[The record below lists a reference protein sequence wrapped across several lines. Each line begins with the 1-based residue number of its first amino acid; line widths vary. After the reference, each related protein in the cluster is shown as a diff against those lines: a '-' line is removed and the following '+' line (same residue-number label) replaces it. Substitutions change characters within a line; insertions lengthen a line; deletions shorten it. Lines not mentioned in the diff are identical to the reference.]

1 VDRLQVGRTTSAQQL
16 VWWRTDGFVCA
27 LAAAVVVALAS
38 ATGWLQRLDLAMYD
52 VAVGSTSAAPAAD
65 LAVVGID
72 ERSFKTLG
80 PWPWPPE
87 VHARMVEQLAAV
99 GAKAIVYTTPL
110 PETPAGQSPLLGPP
124 GAATPTH
131 PLPGAPAQADAVP
144 APEAPVLSGADRLA
158 QGMQRAGNVLLV
170 SQYAAA
176 GPAAPLPSYARRFS
190 LPDPGARA
198 MPVGTGRQP
207 AAPLGAVASGIGHL
221 HLVPDSDGVLRR
233 MPLLLAYDHAAIP
246 SVALLTAL
254 RSLQLGQADLH
265 LQASAPWLR
274 LGSLGINTDSA
285 SMLRPQFHVQEGSV
299 PAFASMAFSGLLA
312 PGAGAA
318 GLQGKTVLV
327 GFTSAAQAAPLVTPG
342 GQSLYPVEV
351 LAQMVS
357 AIRQGHAVT
366 VPEWAVPAAWLAVA
380 AAVLYLALALPQVS
394 ALGGVALSVA
404 LLLALVGAQWLVLEH
419 ALLSLSLLG
428 AALAVAVG
436 QVVMLALKL
445 RGSRTGRGSA
455 EAAESRRMLGLALHG
470 QGKLEQAFE
479 HFRRLP
485 VTEALKDNLY
495 HLAQDFERKRN
506 YAMAKV
512 VYERILRQDRQYK
525 DAKARY
531 RKVRARAKSATGQP
545 DTAPPKNSAP
555 MPMPSVQPTPRLPGD
570 ATLGLPMLGR
580 YEISKEIGKGAM
592 GVVYL
597 GRDPKIGRMVA
608 IKTLALGQEFE
619 GDGLIDARARFFREA
634 ETAGRLQ
641 HPYIVT
647 IFDAGEEHDLAYI
660 SMEFLKGTDL
670 SPFCQEGKL
679 LPVPLALS
687 IAARVAEALDYAHA
701 NQVVHRDIKPANIMF
716 DMATDAVKVTDFGIA
731 RITDS
736 SKTRT
741 GLVLGTPS
749 FMSPEQLAGKKVDGR
764 TDLYSLG
771 VTLFQ
776 MLTGSL
782 PLRGSSMP
790 ELMHKIASV
799 AAPDVRTLRPELP
812 AEVAE
817 VVALSMMKRPEARYQ
832 TGRQFA
838 GELRRALAAL
848 AGAETGPKG
857 GAVVYDAARKAT
869 GHDMAD
875 FQETVMEPPAQRDSS
890 LPPSSAR

>member
-1 VDRLQVGRTTSAQQL
+1 MGRTTSGQQL

-27 LAAAVVVALAS
+27 LVAAVVVALAT
-38 ATGWLQRLDLAMYD
+38 ATGWVHRLDLAMYD
-52 VAVGSTSAAPAAD
+52 AAVGSTAAEPAAD

-72 ERSFKTLG
+72 ERSFKALG

-87 VHARMVEQLAAV
+87 VHARFVDQLAAA
-99 GAKAIVYTTPL
+99 GARAIVYTVPL
-110 PETPAGQSPLLGPP
+110 PQ
-124 GAATPTH
+124 AAPNRPQPIA
-131 PLPGAPAQADAVP
+131 PLPAPAVP
-144 APEAPVLSGADRLA
+144 ADPQAAGVSGAESAAPTGDARLA
-158 QGMQRAGNVLLV
+158 ASLQRAGNVVLV
-170 SQYAAA
+170 SQYALT
-176 GPAAPLPSYARRFS
+176 GPAAPLPSYVRRS
-190 LPDPGARA
+190 VLADPGEHA
-198 MPVGTGRQP
+198 VP
-207 AAPLGAVASGIGHL
+207 AISGQHPSAALGAVASAIGHL
-221 HLVPDSDGVLRR
+221 QLTPDPDGVLRK
-233 MPLLLAYDHAAIP
+233 MPLLLAHDKAGVP
-246 SVALLTAL
+246 SVALLAAL
-254 RSLQLGQADLH
+254 RSLQLGQTDLR
-265 LQASAPWLR
+265 LQATAPWLR
-274 LGSLGINTDSA
+274 LGSLGIAADSR
-285 SMLRPQFHVQEGSV
+285 SVLRPLFHAPEGGQ
-299 PAFASMAFSGLLA
+299 PAFARAAFAQVLAGGSGT
-312 PGAGAA
+312 AGF
-318 GLQGKTVLV
+318 QGKTVLV
-327 GFTSAAQAAPLVTPG
+327 GFTLAAQAAPMATPG

-357 AIRQGHAVT
+357 TIRQGHAV
-366 VPEWAVPAAWLAVA
+366 VAPDWAVPAAWLAIV

-394 ALGGVALSVA
+394 ALAGLAVSVA
-404 LLLALVGAQWLVLEH
+404 LLLGLAGAQWLALEH
-419 ALLSLSLLG
+419 ALLSFSLLG

-436 QVVMLALKL
+436 QVAMLALKL
-445 RGSRTGRGSA
+445 RGGNGRSRAKSA
-455 EAAESRRMLGLALHG
+455 EAAESKRMLGLALHG

-485 VTEALKDNLY
+485 MTEALKDNLY

-506 YAMAKV
+506 YAMAKL
-512 VYERILRQDRQYK
+512 VYERILRHDRQYK
-525 DAKARY
+525 DAKTRY
-531 RKVRARAKSATGQP
+531 RKVRARAKSASGQP
-545 DTAPPKNSAP
+545 DTAPPPSSAP
-555 MPMPSVQPTPRLPGD
+555 MPMPSTPATPRLPGD
-570 ATLGLPMLGR
+570 ATIGLPMLGR
-580 YEISKEIGKGAM
+580 YEITKELGKGAM

-670 SPFCQEGKL
+670 SPFCKEGNL

-687 IAARVAEALDYAHA
+687 VAARVAEALDYAHA
-701 NQVVHRDIKPANIMF
+701 NQVVHRDIKPANVMF
-716 DMATDAVKVTDFGIA
+716 DAATDSVKVTDFGIA

-764 TDLYSLG
+764 SDLYSLG

-782 PLRGSSMP
+782 PLRGASMP

-799 AAPDVRTLRPELP
+799 PAPDVRTLRPELS

-838 GELRRALAAL
+838 AEIRRALAA
-848 AGAETGPKG
+848 AETATNGQT
-857 GAVVYDAARKAT
+857 VVYDAARKAT

-875 FQETVMEPPAQRDSS
+875 FQETVTEYPAERDSS

>member
-1 VDRLQVGRTTSAQQL
+1 MGRTTSAQQL

-27 LAAAVVVALAS
+27 LVAAVVVALAS
-38 ATGWLQRLDLAMYD
+38 TMGWVHRLDLAMYD
-52 VAVGSTSAAPAAD
+52 AAVGSASAEPAAD
-65 LAVVGID
+65 LVVVGID
-72 ERSFKTLG
+72 DRSFKALG
-80 PWPWPPE
+80 PWPWQSE
-87 VHARMVEQLAAV
+87 VHARFVDQLTAAGV
-99 GAKAIVYTTPL
+99 RAIVYTMPL
-110 PETPAGQSPLLGPP
+110 PETPARPLPVPAVPGEPPAAGGVP
-124 GAATPTH
+124 GAEVAAPT
-131 PLPGAPAQADAVP
+131 GDA
-144 APEAPVLSGADRLA
+144 RLA
-158 QGMQRAGNVLLV
+158 LSLQRAGNVVLV

-176 GPAAPLPSYARRFS
+176 GPAAALPSYVRRS
-190 LPDPGARA
+190 VLADPGEHA
-198 MPVGTGRQP
+198 VP
-207 AAPLGAVASGIGHL
+207 AASGRHPPAVLAAAASAIGHL
-221 HLVPDSDGVLRR
+221 QLTPDPDGVLRH
-233 MPLLLAYDHAAIP
+233 MPLLLAHDKAAVP

-254 RSLQLGQADLH
+254 RSLQLGPTDLR

-274 LGSLGINTDSA
+274 LGSLGIATDST
-285 SMLRPQFHVQEGSV
+285 SVLRPLFHAPEGGQPV
-299 PAFASMAFSGLLA
+299 FARTAFAQALSAA
-312 PGAGAA
+312 PGAPGF
-318 GLQGKTVLV
+318 QGKTVLV
-327 GFTSAAQAAPLVTPG
+327 GFTSAAQAAPMATPG

-366 VPEWAVPAAWLAVA
+366 APDWAAPAAWLAIVVA
-380 AAVLYLALALPQVS
+380 LVYLALALPQVS
-394 ALGGVALSVA
+394 ALAGLAVSVA
-404 LLLALVGAQWLVLEH
+404 LLLALAGAQWLALEH
-419 ALLSLSLLG
+419 ALLSFSLLG

-436 QVVMLALKL
+436 QLVMLALKL
-445 RGSRTGRGSA
+445 RGRGGASRAKSA

-485 VTEALKDNLY
+485 MTEALKDNLY

-506 YAMAKV
+506 YAMAKL
-512 VYERILRQDRQYK
+512 VYERILRHDRQYK
-525 DAKARY
+525 DAKLRY
-531 RKVRARAKSATGQP
+531 RKMRARAKSASGQP
-545 DTAPPKNSAP
+545 DTAPPSSAP
-555 MPMPSVQPTPRLPGD
+555 MPMPSVPAKPRLPGD
-570 ATLGLPMLGR
+570 ATIGLPMLGR
-580 YEISKEIGKGAM
+580 YEITKEIGKGSM

-619 GDGLIDARARFFREA
+619 GDGLIDARSRFFREA

-670 SPFCQEGKL
+670 SPFCKEGNL

-687 IAARVAEALDYAHA
+687 VAARVAEALDYAHA
-701 NQVVHRDIKPANIMF
+701 NQVVHRDIKPANVMF
-716 DMATDAVKVTDFGIA
+716 DAATDAVKVTDFGIA

-764 TDLYSLG
+764 SDLYSLG

-782 PLRGSSMP
+782 PLRGASMP

-799 AAPDVRTLRPELP
+799 PAPDVRTLRPELS

-838 GELRRALAAL
+838 AEIRRALAAL
-848 AGAETGPKG
+848 VGAETATKQRT
-857 GAVVYDAARKAT
+857 VVYDAARKAT

-875 FQETVMEPPAQRDSS
+875 FQETVMEYPVEKDPS

>member
-1 VDRLQVGRTTSAQQL
+1 M
-16 VWWRTDGFVCA
+16 
-27 LAAAVVVALAS
+27 VALAS
-38 ATGWLQRLDLAMYD
+38 ATGWVHRLDLAMYD
-52 VAVGSTSAAPAAD
+52 AAVGSTAVETAAD

-72 ERSFKTLG
+72 DRSFKTLG

-87 VHARMVEQLAAV
+87 VHARLVDQLTAA
-99 GAKAIVYTTPL
+99 GAKAIVYTMPL
-110 PETPAGQSPLLGPP
+110 PETPASPFQPP
-124 GAATPTH
+124 APAAPAEPLVGSPAASASGLPATEGAA
-131 PLPGAPAQADAVP
+131 
-144 APEAPVLSGADRLA
+144 LSGDARLA
-158 QGMQRAGNVLLV
+158 LSMQRAGNVVLV

-176 GPAAPLPSYARRFS
+176 GPAAALPSYVRRS
-190 LPDPGARA
+190 ALADPGEHAV
-198 MPVGTGRQP
+198 PVGTGRHP
-207 AAPLGAVASGIGHL
+207 AAALGAVASGIGHL
-221 HLVPDSDGVLRR
+221 QLIPDKDGVLRQ
-233 MPLLLAYDHAAIP
+233 MPLLLAYDNSAVP
-246 SVALLTAL
+246 SIALLTTL
-254 RSLQLGQADLH
+254 RSLQLGQADLR
-265 LQASAPWLR
+265 LQATAPWLR
-274 LGSLGINTDSA
+274 LGSLGIATDSL
-285 SMLRPQFHVQEGSV
+285 SVLRPLFHGPEGGQ
-299 PAFASMAFSGLLA
+299 PAFASTAFAQLLA
-312 PGAGAA
+312 PGAGGA
-318 GLQGKTVLV
+318 GFQGKTVLV
-327 GFTSAAQAAPLVTPG
+327 GLTSAALVAPMATPG

-357 AIRQGHAVT
+357 AIRQGHTVT
-366 VPEWAVPAAWLAVA
+366 VPDWAVPLAWLAMVL
-380 AAVLYLALALPQVS
+380 AVLYLALALPQVS
-394 ALGGVALSVA
+394 ALAGVAVSAA
-404 LLLALVGAQWLVLEH
+404 LLLALVGTQWLALEH

-436 QVVMLALKL
+436 QVAMLALKL
-445 RGSRTGRGSA
+445 RGGGKSRKGSA
-455 EAAESRRMLGLALHG
+455 EAAEARRMLGLAQHG
-470 QGKLEQAFE
+470 QGRLEQAYE

-485 VTEALKDNLY
+485 MTEALKDNLY

-506 YAMAKV
+506 YAMAKT
-512 VYERILRQDRQYK
+512 VYERILRHDRQFK
-525 DAKARY
+525 DARARY
-531 RKVRARAKSATGQP
+531 KKMRARAQSASGQP
-545 DTAPPKNSAP
+545 DTAPPQASAP
-555 MPMPSVQPTPRLPGD
+555 MPMPSSVQATPRLPGD
-570 ATLGLPMLGR
+570 ATVGLPMLGR
-580 YEISKEIGKGAM
+580 YEITKEIGKGSM

-670 SPFCQEGKL
+670 SPFGKEGNL

-716 DMATDAVKVTDFGIA
+716 DAATDAVKVTDFGIA

-764 TDLYSLG
+764 SDLYSLG

-782 PLRGSSMP
+782 PLRGASMP

-799 AAPDVRTLRPELP
+799 PAPDVRTLRPELS

-838 GELRRALAAL
+838 AEIRRALAAL
-848 AGAETGPKG
+848 AAAESGTKPQT
-857 GAVVYDAARKAT
+857 VVYDAARKGT

-875 FQETVMEPPAQRDSS
+875 FQETVMEYPAERGSS
-890 LPPSSAR
+890 LPPSDAR

>member
-1 VDRLQVGRTTSAQQL
+1 MGRTTSAQQL

-27 LAAAVVVALAS
+27 LVAAIVVAGAS
-38 ATGWLQRLDLAMYD
+38 AMGWVHRLDMAIYD
-52 VAVGSTSAAPAAD
+52 AAVGSASAEPAAD

-72 ERSFKTLG
+72 ERSFKALG
-80 PWPWPPE
+80 PWPWQPE
-87 VHARMVEQLAAV
+87 VHARFVDQLTAA
-99 GAKAIVYTTPL
+99 GARAIAYTMPL
-110 PETPAGQSPLLGPP
+110 PETPAR
-124 GAATPTH
+124 
-131 PLPGAPAQADAVP
+131 PLPASIPAAPGEPTAAGV
-144 APEAPVLSGADRLA
+144 SGAEIAAPTGDARLA
-158 QGMQRAGNVLLV
+158 LSLQRAGNVVLV
-170 SQYAAA
+170 SQYAAT
-176 GPAAPLPSYARRFS
+176 GPAAPLPSYVRRS
-190 LPDPGARA
+190 VLPDPGEHA
-198 MPVGTGRQP
+198 VP
-207 AAPLGAVASGIGHL
+207 AASGRHPSATLGAAASAIGHL
-221 HLVPDSDGVLRR
+221 QLAPDPDGVLRH
-233 MPLLLAYDHAAIP
+233 MPLLLAHDNAAVP

-254 RSLQLGQADLH
+254 RSLQLGQADLR

-274 LGSLGINTDSA
+274 LGSLGIATDST
-285 SMLRPQFHVQEGSV
+285 SVLRPLFRAQDGGQPVFART
-299 PAFASMAFSGLLA
+299 AFAQVLTAA
-312 PGAGAA
+312 PGASGF
-318 GLQGKTVLV
+318 QGKTVLV
-327 GFTSAAQAAPLVTPG
+327 GFTSAAQAAPMATPG

-366 VPEWAVPAAWLAVA
+366 APDWAAPVAWLAIA

-394 ALGGVALSVA
+394 ALAGLAVSVA
-404 LLLALVGAQWLVLEH
+404 LLLALVGAQWLALEH
-419 ALLSLSLLG
+419 ALLSFSLLG

-436 QVVMLALKL
+436 QLTMLALKL
-445 RGSRTGRGSA
+445 RGQGGASRAKSA
-455 EAAESRRMLGLALHG
+455 EAAESKRMLGLALHG

-485 VTEALKDNLY
+485 MTEALKDNLY

-506 YAMAKV
+506 YAMAKL
-512 VYERILRQDRQYK
+512 VYERILRHDRQYK
-525 DAKARY
+525 DAKLRY
-531 RKVRARAKSATGQP
+531 RKMRARAKSASGQP
-545 DTAPPKNSAP
+545 DTAPPSSAP
-555 MPMPSVQPTPRLPGD
+555 MPMPSVSAKPRLPGD
-570 ATLGLPMLGR
+570 ATIGLPMLGR
-580 YEISKEIGKGAM
+580 YEITKEIGKGSM

-670 SPFCQEGKL
+670 SPFCKEGNL

-687 IAARVAEALDYAHA
+687 VAARVAEALDYAHA
-701 NQVVHRDIKPANIMF
+701 NQVVHRDIKPANVMF
-716 DMATDAVKVTDFGIA
+716 DAATDAVKVTDFGIA
-731 RITDS
+731 RLTDS
-736 SKTRT
+736 NKTRT

-764 TDLYSLG
+764 SDLYSLG

-782 PLRGSSMP
+782 PLRGASMP

-799 AAPDVRTLRPELP
+799 PAPDVRTLRPELP

-838 GELRRALAAL
+838 AEIRRALAAL
-848 AGAETGPKG
+848 AGTESGPNQRT
-857 GAVVYDAARKAT
+857 VVYDAARKAT

-875 FQETVMEPPAQRDSS
+875 FQETVMEYPVDGGSPLPPA
-890 LPPSSAR
+890 SAR

>member
-1 VDRLQVGRTTSAQQL
+1 MGRTTSAQQL

-27 LAAAVVVALAS
+27 LVAAIVVALAS
-38 ATGWLQRLDLAMYD
+38 TMGWVHRLDQAVYD
-52 VAVGSTSAAPAAD
+52 AAVGSTAAEQAAD

-72 ERSFKTLG
+72 DRSFKTLG

-87 VHARMVEQLAAV
+87 VHARFVDQLTAA
-99 GAKAIVYTTPL
+99 GARAIVYTVPL
-110 PETPAGQSPLLGPP
+110 PETPARPALPVPAAP
-124 GAATPTH
+124 GGDSQA
-131 PLPGAPAQADAVP
+131 PGAP
-144 APEAPVLSGADRLA
+144 GADNAGGPTGGERLA
-158 QGMQRAGNVLLV
+158 QSLQRAGNVVLV
-170 SQYAAA
+170 SQYAAT
-176 GPAAPLPSYARRFS
+176 GPAAPLPSYVRRS
-190 LPDPGARA
+190 VLADPGEHA
-198 MPVGTGRQP
+198 VP
-207 AAPLGAVASGIGHL
+207 AASGRHPPAVLGAAASAIGHL
-221 HLVPDSDGVLRR
+221 QLTPDPDGVLRQ
-233 MPLLLAYDHAAIP
+233 MPLLLAHDKAGVP
-246 SVALLTAL
+246 SIALLTAL
-254 RSLQLGQADLH
+254 RSLQLGQGDLR

-274 LGSLGINTDSA
+274 LGSLGIATDSSA
-285 SMLRPQFHVQEGSV
+285 VLRPLFHAPDGGQPVFART
-299 PAFASMAFSGLLA
+299 AFAQVLSAA
-312 PGAGAA
+312 PGAS

-327 GFTSAAQAAPLVTPG
+327 GFTSAAQAAPLATPG
-342 GQSLYPVEV
+342 GHSLYPVEV

-366 VPEWAVPAAWLAVA
+366 TPDWALPVAWLATV

-394 ALGGVALSVA
+394 ALAGLAVSVA
-404 LLLALVGAQWLVLEH
+404 LLLTLAGAQWLALEH
-419 ALLSLSLLG
+419 ALLSISLLG
-428 AALAVAVG
+428 AALALAVG
-436 QVVMLALKL
+436 QVAMLALKL
-445 RGSRTGRGSA
+445 RGGGGKSRVKSA
-455 EAAESRRMLGLALHG
+455 EAAESKRMLGLALHG

-485 VTEALKDNLY
+485 MTEALKDNLY

-506 YAMAKV
+506 YAMAKL
-512 VYERILRQDRQYK
+512 VYERILRHDRQYK
-525 DAKARY
+525 DAKQRY
-531 RKVRARAKSATGQP
+531 RKVRARAKSASGQP
-545 DTAPPKNSAP
+545 DTSPPSSAP
-555 MPMPSVQPTPRLPGD
+555 VPMPAVSSKPRLPGD
-570 ATLGLPMLGR
+570 AAIGLPMLGR
-580 YEISKEIGKGAM
+580 YEITKEIGKGSM

-597 GRDPKIGRMVA
+597 GRDPKIGRVVA

-619 GDGLIDARARFFREA
+619 GEGLVDARSRFFREA

-670 SPFCQEGKL
+670 SPFCKEGNL

-687 IAARVAEALDYAHA
+687 VAARVAEALDYAHA
-701 NQVVHRDIKPANIMF
+701 NQVVHRDIKPANVMF
-716 DMATDAVKVTDFGIA
+716 DAATDAVKVTDFGIA
-731 RITDS
+731 RLTDS
-736 SKTRT
+736 NKTRT

-776 MLTGSL
+776 MLTGTL
-782 PLRGSSMP
+782 PLRGASMP

-799 AAPDVRTLRPELP
+799 PAPDVRTLRPELS

-838 GELRRALAAL
+838 AEIRRALAAL
-848 AGAETGPKG
+848 AGAESATNQQT
-857 GAVVYDAARKAT
+857 VVYDAARKAT
-869 GHDMAD
+869 GRGMAD
-875 FQETVMEPPAQRDSS
+875 FQETVMEYPVEKDSS

>member
-1 VDRLQVGRTTSAQQL
+1 MGRTTSAQQL
-16 VWWRTDGFVCA
+16 VWWRTDGFICA
-27 LAAAVVVALAS
+27 LVAAAVVALAS
-38 ATGWLQRLDLAMYD
+38 ATGWVHRLDLAMYD
-52 VAVGSTSAAPAAD
+52 AAVGSTSAETAAD

-72 ERSFKTLG
+72 DRSFKTLG

-87 VHARMVEQLAAV
+87 VHARLIDQLTAA
-99 GAKAIVYTTPL
+99 GAKAIVYTLPL
-110 PETPAGQSPLLGPP
+110 PETPAPKSPPPPLAASADPLGSP
-124 GAATPTH
+124 ATPA
-131 PLPGAPAQADAVP
+131 GGVP
-144 APEAPVLSGADRLA
+144 ATESAALSGDARLA
-158 QGMQRAGNVLLV
+158 LSMQRAGNVVLV

-176 GPAAPLPSYARRFS
+176 GPAAPLPSYVRRS
-190 LPDPGARA
+190 ALADPGEHAV
-198 MPVGTGRQP
+198 PVGTGRHP
-207 AAPLGAVASGIGHL
+207 AAVLGAVASGIGHL
-221 HLVPDSDGVLRR
+221 QLIPDKDGVLRQ
-233 MPLLLAYDHAAIP
+233 MPLLLAYDNAAVP
-246 SVALLTAL
+246 SIALLTTL
-254 RSLQLGQADLH
+254 RSLQLGQTDLR
-265 LQASAPWLR
+265 LQATAPWLR
-274 LGSLGINTDSA
+274 LGSLGIATDSM
-285 SMLRPQFHVQEGSV
+285 SVLRPLFHGPEGGQ
-299 PAFASMAFSGLLA
+299 PAFASTAFAQVLA
-312 PGAGAA
+312 PGPRAA

-327 GFTSAAQAAPLVTPG
+327 GFTSVAQAAPMATPG

-366 VPEWAVPAAWLAVA
+366 APDWAVPLAWLAMVV
-380 AAVLYLALALPQVS
+380 AVLYLALALPQVS
-394 ALGGVALSVA
+394 ALAGVAVSVA
-404 LLLALVGAQWLVLEH
+404 LLLALMGAQWLALEH
-419 ALLSLSLLG
+419 AFLSLSLIG

-436 QVVMLALKL
+436 QVAMLALKL
-445 RGSRTGRGSA
+445 RRGGKSGKRSA
-455 EAAESRRMLGLALHG
+455 EAAEARRMLGLAQHG
-470 QGKLEQAFE
+470 QGRLEQAYE
-479 HFRRLP
+479 LFRRLP
-485 VTEALKDNLY
+485 MTEALKDNLY

-506 YAMAKV
+506 YAMAKA
-512 VYERILRQDRQYK
+512 VYERILRHDRQYK

-531 RKVRARAKSATGQP
+531 KRVRARAKSASGEP
-545 DTAPPKNSAP
+545 DTAPPHTSAP
-555 MPMPSVQPTPRLPGD
+555 MPMPSTPATPRLPGD
-570 ATLGLPMLGR
+570 ATIGLPMLGR
-580 YEISKEIGKGAM
+580 YEITREIGKGSM

-619 GDGLIDARARFFREA
+619 GDGLIDARSRFFREA

-660 SMEFLKGTDL
+660 AMEFLKGTDL
-670 SPFCQEGKL
+670 SPFGKEGNL

-716 DMATDAVKVTDFGIA
+716 DAATDAVKVTDFGIA

-764 TDLYSLG
+764 SDLYSLG

-782 PLRGSSMP
+782 PLRGASMP

-799 AAPDVRTLRPELP
+799 PAPDVRTLRPELS

-838 GELRRALAAL
+838 AEIRRALAAL
-848 AGAETGPKG
+848 AAAESGTKQQT
-857 GAVVYDAARKAT
+857 VVYDAARKGT

-875 FQETVMEPPAQRDSS
+875 FQETVMEYPAERDSS
-890 LPPSSAR
+890 LPPSDAR

>member
-1 VDRLQVGRTTSAQQL
+1 MGRTTSGQQL

-27 LAAAVVVALAS
+27 LVAAVVVAVAS
-38 ATGWLQRLDLAMYD
+38 AMGGVHRLDLAMYD
-52 VAVGSTSAAPAAD
+52 AAVGSTSAEPAAD

-72 ERSFKTLG
+72 DRSFKTLG
-80 PWPWPPE
+80 PWPWQPE
-87 VHARMVEQLAAV
+87 AHARFVDQLTAA
-99 GAKAIVYTTPL
+99 GARAIVYTMPL
-110 PETPAGQSPLLGPP
+110 PETPARPLPLPAPAASGEPQAAGVP
-124 GAATPTH
+124 GADSA
-131 PLPGAPAQADAVP
+131 AA
-144 APEAPVLSGADRLA
+144 LSGDARLA
-158 QGMQRAGNVLLV
+158 ASMQRAGNVVLV
-170 SQYAAA
+170 SQYAAT
-176 GPAAPLPSYARRFS
+176 GPATPLPSYVRRS
-190 LPDPGARA
+190 ALANPGEHA
-198 MPVGTGRQP
+198 VP
-207 AAPLGAVASGIGHL
+207 AASGRHPTAVLGAAASAIGHL
-221 HLVPDSDGVLRR
+221 QLDSDPDGVLRQ
-233 MPLLLAYDHAAIP
+233 MPLLLAHDSAAVP

-254 RSLQLGQADLH
+254 RSLQLGASDLR
-265 LQASAPWLR
+265 LQAAAPWLR
-274 LGSLGINTDSA
+274 LGSLGIATDSA
-285 SMLRPQFHVQEGSV
+285 SVLRPQFHVPEGGQPV
-299 PAFASMAFSGLLA
+299 FARTAFAQVLSA
-312 PGAGAA
+312 PAGAS

-327 GFTSAAQAAPLVTPG
+327 GFTSAAQAAPLATPG

-366 VPEWAVPAAWLAVA
+366 APDWARPVAWLAIV
-380 AAVLYLALALPQVS
+380 AAVLYLAFALPQVS
-394 ALGGVALSVA
+394 ALAGLAVSMA
-404 LLLALVGAQWLVLEH
+404 LLLALAGAQWLALEH
-419 ALLSLSLLG
+419 ALLSFSLLG
-428 AALAVAVG
+428 AALVVAVG
-436 QVVMLALKL
+436 QAAMLALKL
-445 RGSRTGRGSA
+445 RGGGGASRTKSA
-455 EAAESRRMLGLALHG
+455 EAAESKRMLGLALHG

-506 YAMAKV
+506 YAMAKL
-512 VYERILRQDRQYK
+512 VYERILRHDRQYK
-525 DAKARY
+525 DAKTRY
-531 RKVRARAKSATGQP
+531 RKMRARAKSASGQP
-545 DTAPPKNSAP
+545 DTAPPPSSAP
-555 MPMPSVQPTPRLPGD
+555 MPMPSVPATPRLPGD
-570 ATLGLPMLGR
+570 ATIGLPMLGR
-580 YEISKEIGKGAM
+580 YEITKELGKGSM

-670 SPFCQEGKL
+670 SPFCKEGNL

-687 IAARVAEALDYAHA
+687 VAARVAEALDYAHA
-701 NQVVHRDIKPANIMF
+701 NQVVHRDIKPANVMF
-716 DMATDAVKVTDFGIA
+716 DAATDAVKVTDFGIA
-731 RITDS
+731 RLTDS
-736 SKTRT
+736 NKTRT

-764 TDLYSLG
+764 SDLYSLG

-782 PLRGSSMP
+782 PLRGASMP

-799 AAPDVRTLRPELP
+799 PAPDVRTLRPELS

-838 GELRRALAAL
+838 AEIRRALAAL
-848 AGAETGPKG
+848 VAAETGTNQRT
-857 GAVVYDAARKAT
+857 VVYDAARKAT
-869 GHDMAD
+869 RNDMAD
-875 FQETVMEPPAQRDSS
+875 FQETVTEYPAQRDSS

>member
-1 VDRLQVGRTTSAQQL
+1 M
-16 VWWRTDGFVCA
+16 
-27 LAAAVVVALAS
+27 
-38 ATGWLQRLDLAMYD
+38 GWVHRLDLAMYD
-52 VAVGSTSAAPAAD
+52 AAVGSASAEPAAD
-65 LAVVGID
+65 LVVVGID
-72 ERSFKTLG
+72 DRSFKALG
-80 PWPWPPE
+80 PWPWQSE
-87 VHARMVEQLAAV
+87 VHARFVDQLTAAGV
-99 GAKAIVYTTPL
+99 RAIVYTMPL
-110 PETPAGQSPLLGPP
+110 PETPARPLPVPAVPGEPPAAGGVP
-124 GAATPTH
+124 GAEVAAPT
-131 PLPGAPAQADAVP
+131 GDA
-144 APEAPVLSGADRLA
+144 RLA
-158 QGMQRAGNVLLV
+158 LSLQRAGNVVLV

-176 GPAAPLPSYARRFS
+176 GPAAALPSYVRRS
-190 LPDPGARA
+190 VLADPGEHA
-198 MPVGTGRQP
+198 VP
-207 AAPLGAVASGIGHL
+207 AASGRHPPAVLAAAASAIGHL
-221 HLVPDSDGVLRR
+221 QLTPDPDGVLRH
-233 MPLLLAYDHAAIP
+233 MPLLLAHDKAAVP

-254 RSLQLGQADLH
+254 RSLQLGPTDLR

-274 LGSLGINTDSA
+274 LGSLGIATDST
-285 SMLRPQFHVQEGSV
+285 SVLRPLFHAPEGGQPV
-299 PAFASMAFSGLLA
+299 FARTAFAQALSAA
-312 PGAGAA
+312 PGAPGF
-318 GLQGKTVLV
+318 QGKTVLV
-327 GFTSAAQAAPLVTPG
+327 GFTSAAQAAPMATPG

-366 VPEWAVPAAWLAVA
+366 APDWAAPAAWLAIVVA
-380 AAVLYLALALPQVS
+380 LVYLALALPQVS
-394 ALGGVALSVA
+394 ALAGLAVSVA
-404 LLLALVGAQWLVLEH
+404 LLLALAGAQWLALEH
-419 ALLSLSLLG
+419 ALLSFSLLG

-436 QVVMLALKL
+436 QLVMLALKL
-445 RGSRTGRGSA
+445 RGRGGASRAKSA

-485 VTEALKDNLY
+485 MTEALKDNLY

-506 YAMAKV
+506 YAMAKL
-512 VYERILRQDRQYK
+512 VYERILRHDRQYK
-525 DAKARY
+525 DAKLRY
-531 RKVRARAKSATGQP
+531 RKMRARAKSASGQP
-545 DTAPPKNSAP
+545 DTAPPSSAP
-555 MPMPSVQPTPRLPGD
+555 MPMPSVPAKPRLPGD
-570 ATLGLPMLGR
+570 ATIGLPMLGR
-580 YEISKEIGKGAM
+580 YEITKEIGKGSM

-619 GDGLIDARARFFREA
+619 GDGLIDARSRFFREA

-670 SPFCQEGKL
+670 SPFCKEGNL

-687 IAARVAEALDYAHA
+687 VAARVAEALDYAHA
-701 NQVVHRDIKPANIMF
+701 NQVVHRDIKPANVMF
-716 DMATDAVKVTDFGIA
+716 DAATDAVKVTDFGIA

-764 TDLYSLG
+764 SDLYSLG

-782 PLRGSSMP
+782 PLRGASMP

-799 AAPDVRTLRPELP
+799 PAPDVRTLRPELS

-838 GELRRALAAL
+838 AEIRRALAAL
-848 AGAETGPKG
+848 VGAETATKQRT
-857 GAVVYDAARKAT
+857 VVYDAARKAT

-875 FQETVMEPPAQRDSS
+875 FQETVMEYPVEKDPS

>member
-1 VDRLQVGRTTSAQQL
+1 MGRTTSGQQL

-27 LAAAVVVALAS
+27 LVATVVVALAT
-38 ATGWLQRLDLAMYD
+38 AMGWVHRLDLAMYD
-52 VAVGSTSAAPAAD
+52 AAVGSTSAEPAAD
-65 LAVVGID
+65 LAIVGID

-80 PWPWPPE
+80 PWPWQPE
-87 VHARMVEQLAAV
+87 VHARFVDQLTAA
-99 GAKAIVYTTPL
+99 GARAIVYTMPL
-110 PETPAGQSPLLGPP
+110 PAVLASPLS
-124 GAATPTH
+124 
-131 PLPGAPAQADAVP
+131 LPAPAVP
-144 APEAPVLSGADRLA
+144 ADPQAAGVAPGAESAAPTGDARLA
-158 QGMQRAGNVLLV
+158 MSLQRAGNVVLV
-170 SQYAAA
+170 SQYAAT
-176 GPAAPLPSYARRFS
+176 GPATPLPPYVRRS
-190 LPDPGARA
+190 VLADPGGHA
-198 MPVGTGRQP
+198 MPALSGQHP
-207 AAPLGAVASGIGHL
+207 SAALGAAASAIGHL
-221 HLVPDSDGVLRR
+221 QLNPDPDGVLRR
-233 MPLLLAYDHAAIP
+233 MPLLLAHDKAGVP

-254 RSLQLGQADLH
+254 RSLQLGQADLR
-265 LQASAPWLR
+265 LQAAAPWLR
-274 LGSLGINTDSA
+274 LGSLGIATDSR
-285 SMLRPQFHVQEGSV
+285 SVLRPQFHVPEGGQPV
-299 PAFASMAFSGLLA
+299 FARTAFAQVLSAPASASGF
-312 PGAGAA
+312 
-318 GLQGKTVLV
+318 QGKTVLV
-327 GFTSAAQAAPLVTPG
+327 GFTSAAQVAPMATPG
-342 GQSLYPVEV
+342 GHSLYPVEV

-366 VPEWAVPAAWLAVA
+366 APDWALPVAWLAIV

-394 ALGGVALSVA
+394 AMAGLAVSVA
-404 LLLALVGAQWLVLEH
+404 LLLALAGAQWLALEH
-419 ALLSLSLLG
+419 ALLSFSLLG

-436 QVVMLALKL
+436 QAAMLALKL
-445 RGSRTGRGSA
+445 RGGRGSSRTKSA

-485 VTEALKDNLY
+485 MTEALKDNLY

-506 YAMAKV
+506 YAMAKL
-512 VYERILRQDRQYK
+512 VYERILRHDRQYK
-525 DAKARY
+525 DAKTRY
-531 RKVRARAKSATGQP
+531 RKVRARAKSASGQP
-545 DTAPPKNSAP
+545 DTAPPPSSAP
-555 MPMPSVQPTPRLPGD
+555 MPMPSVPATPRLPGD
-570 ATLGLPMLGR
+570 ATMGLPMLGR
-580 YEISKEIGKGAM
+580 YEITKEIGKGSM

-670 SPFCQEGKL
+670 SPFCKEGNL

-687 IAARVAEALDYAHA
+687 VAARVAEALDYAHA
-701 NQVVHRDIKPANIMF
+701 NQVVHRDIKPANVMF
-716 DMATDAVKVTDFGIA
+716 DAATDAVKVTDFGIA

-764 TDLYSLG
+764 SDLYSLG

-782 PLRGSSMP
+782 PLRGASMP

-799 AAPDVRTLRPELP
+799 PAPDVRTLRPELS

-838 GELRRALAAL
+838 AEIRRALAAL
-848 AGAETGPKG
+848 VAIETGTNQRT
-857 GAVVYDAARKAT
+857 VVYDAARKAT

-875 FQETVMEPPAQRDSS
+875 FQETVTEYPAERDSS